1 MIKRIALALV
11 ALVGSAGPAF
21 AVEVDVAVLLVDPA
35 PLNGSEVTVEGELI
49 GDFMLR
55 DEWVWVQ
62 LNGDPYASEP
72 LGGGGE
78 LAGPNLG
85 IALRFPIAVFDAAAF
100 ETPGGYGVRGPVVRV
115 TGEWRYHDEERGGES
130 YLAVTSVE
138 VLERERRFD
147 APLPVGVLLT
157 GLGLIAVSGLVQ
169 AASRRRSAPDAT

>member
-11 ALVGSAGPAF
+11 ALVGLAGPAF

-35 PLNGSEVTVEGELI
+35 PLDGAEVTVEGELI
-49 GDFMLR
+49 GDFMRR

-62 LNGDPYASEP
+62 LNGDPYATAP
-72 LGGGGE
+72 LGEGGE
-78 LAGPNLG
+78 LAGSNLG
-85 IALRFPIAVFDAAAF
+85 IALRIPLAVFDAATF
-100 ETPGGYGVRGPVVRV
+100 TPGGYGVRGPVVRV

-147 APLPVGVLLT
+147 APLPVGVLLM
-157 GLGLIAVSGLVQ
+157 GLGLIAMSGLVQ
-169 AASRRRSAPDAT
+169 VASSRRSANP